1 MRLTQLRNSRAAVRF
16 RHFRRTRPF
25 WGGLL
30 VIVAGLEIGFLPLG
44 PTDELIRAG
53 HDAGIGLACAAALV
67 LMGALILALPSQR
80 VVAGLLA
87 VGVSLASF
95 VLSNLGGFAVGMLL
109 GVVGGSLAVGWVP
122 DLSAFPASRRF
133 RFRRAHRGWA
143 DG

>member
-1 MRLTQLRNSRAAVRF
+1 MHLTQLRSSRAVLAF
-16 RHFRRTRPF
+16 RRFRRTRPF

-30 VIVAGLEIGFLPLG
+30 VIIAGVEIGTLPLG
-44 PTDELIRAG
+44 PTDDLIKAG
-53 HDAGIGLACAAALV
+53 PNPGIGLACATALL

-80 VVAGLLA
+80 VVAGLVA

-122 DLSAFPASRRF
+122 DLSVFQRSERRW
-133 RFRRAHRGWA
+133 ARG
-143 DG
+143 

>member
-1 MRLTQLRNSRAAVRF
+1 MHLTRLRNSPAVVWF

-30 VIVAGLEIGFLPLG
+30 VLIAGVEIGTLPLG
-44 PTDELIRAG
+44 PTDDLIKAG
-53 HDAGIGLACAAALV
+53 PNTGIGLACAGALL
-67 LMGALILALPSQR
+67 LMGVLILALPSQR
-80 VVAGLLA
+80 VVAGLVA

-122 DLSAFPASRRF
+122 DLGAFQRSERRW
-133 RFRRAHRGWA
+133 ARG
-143 DG
+143 